1 MVYSGVNFRFAS
13 SQNSSDADSSSGT
26 HYHCAKSITGVTNCL
41 QRMSLLRIM
50 HVQMDVPLL
59 VAVEAF
65 QLFYSIQASRI
76 SSELNKELNFCQ
88 LQDCKQ
94 RKEIVVRAT
103 DLIYLQLYFLV
114 PFLVLVK
121 IPYLTELKVVLQCTH
136 SSKSCVGIFSTSYVF
151 RTYKISYTENSLKSL
166 ITVTCKNCIFSSSDQ
181 HITQFFT
188 STHVLLVFTQ
198 ATNEVIR
205 SVKD

>member
-1 MVYSGVNFRFAS
+1 MSSTTLNTLHLRSDFR
-13 SQNSSDADSSSGT
+13 
-26 HYHCAKSITGVTNCL
+26 
-41 QRMSLLRIM
+41 
-50 HVQMDVPLL
+50 
-59 VAVEAF
+59 
-65 QLFYSIQASRI
+65 
-76 SSELNKELNFCQ
+76 
-88 LQDCKQ
+88 
-94 RKEIVVRAT
+94 
-103 DLIYLQLYFLV
+103 
-114 PFLVLVK
+114 
-121 IPYLTELKVVLQCTH
+121 YLTIHKEFQKLIMSIMNRFDGMLSASGSNWSDLLAGMFFSSFLSLCQNVLPNWTEMVLQCTH

-198 ATNEVIR
+198 AANEVIR

>member
-1 MVYSGVNFRFAS
+1 
-13 SQNSSDADSSSGT
+13 
-26 HYHCAKSITGVTNCL
+26 
-41 QRMSLLRIM
+41 M

-114 PFLVLVK
+114 PFLVFVK
-121 IPYLTELKVVLQCTH
+121 MCCLTELKWFYNAHIQASRAWGFFLPVMCLELT
-136 SSKSCVGIFSTSYVF
+136 KS
-151 RTYKISYTENSLKSL
+151 R
-166 ITVTCKNCIFSSSDQ
+166 
-181 HITQFFT
+181 
-188 STHVLLVFTQ
+188 
-198 ATNEVIR
+198 IR
-205 SVKD
+205 KMS